1 MFTGIIE
8 HVGTVARVSRG
19 SDSTSLAINAG
30 TLTEGMRPGDS
41 VAVNGACLTVEKT
54 NGGAFTATAVPETLA
69 RTTLQD
75 ARAGDAVNLE
85 RAMSAGGRFDGHFVQ
100 GHVDGMETIVRRTA
114 DREGERVAVSL
125 APDIAPFV
133 APKGSIAVDG
143 VSLTVVDVTEDGF
156 SFTLVP
162 FTLEH
167 TALGAKRAGARVN
180 LEVDVL
186 AKYVWRMLQAGRAE
200 GGRLDEA
207 FLAEHGFAD

>member
-1 MFTGIIE
+1 
-8 HVGTVARVSRG
+8 
-19 SDSTSLAINAG
+19 
-30 TLTEGMRPGDS
+30 
-41 VAVNGACLTVEKT
+41 
-54 NGGAFTATAVPETLA
+54 
-69 RTTLQD
+69 
-75 ARAGDAVNLE
+75 
-85 RAMSAGGRFDGHFVQ
+85 MSAGGRFDGHFVQ

-162 FTLEH
+162 FTLGH